1 MRPRGPSVAGWIRG
15 ARAPLYSMVRIC
27 HEARQG
33 ASVINQGSVSGGLA
47 RFQHAA
53 GWCWVPAC
61 AGVTF
66 GYLASSRPDFCF
78 YGHCRTN
85 PGAGFLRDGGWLGT
99 RVVFLLVGLETFGRY
114 YSLQDTRRRVGG
126 VPPRGRGECR
136 GDCEVSFGML
146 VVSLQRHR
154 RLEPAS
160 FDKLRMSKQ
169 RPGLASTYGQRR
181 FAIVLCLWRGLL
193 IVALFCFPRFVIL
206 RGARNLIHT
215 RETLCCAQ
223 GDYHKTLPPQTRCHR
238 EDAASKASLLD
249 LIVGGFYNSVSRGEG
264 AQEFRASPQERS
276 PIGPAYSPEH

>member
-1 MRPRGPSVAGWIRG
+1 MRCSDLGMRPRGPSVAGWIRG

-85 PGAGFLRDGGWLGT
+85 PGAGLVRDGGWLGT
-99 RVVFLLVGLETFGRY
+99 CVVVWLLWLETFSRFH
-114 YSLQDTRRRVGG
+114 SMQDPKIGG
-126 VPPRGRGECR
+126 VPSRGRGE
-136 GDCEVSFGML
+136 GEDDCEVSFGML
-146 VVSLQRHR
+146 VVSQSRHR

-160 FDKLRMSKQ
+160 FDKLRFSGHLWATALCN
-169 RPGLASTYGQRR
+169 RILPVAGPFDCR
-181 FAIVLCLWRGLL
+181 FILL
-193 IVALFCFPRFVIL
+193 SSACHSEGSEEPQP
-206 RGARNLIHT
+206 
-215 RETLCCAQ
+215 CQ
-223 GDYHKTLPPQTRCHR
+223 GDP
-238 EDAASKASLLD
+238 LL
-249 LIVGGFYNSVSRGEG
+249 
-264 AQEFRASPQERS
+264 RS
-276 PIGPAYSPEH
+276 G